1 MDKSSMVELKGL
13 KKSFGSQVIL
23 DHINLQ
29 VQQGE
34 VVSLIGPSGTGKST
48 LLRCINYLERPDSG
62 FIRVGDASIDNATAN
77 RDRILALRRSSAMVF
92 QHYNLFRNKTA
103 KENVM
108 EALMLVQKK
117 SRAEAEAIAIDRLN
131 RVGLQDK
138 LDSYPAH
145 LSGGEQQRVGIARAV
160 ALEPKVLLF
169 DEPTSALDPEMVGEV
184 LSVIEDL
191 TKRDMTMIIVTHEM
205 AFARKVADKVIF
217 LEGGSIVEEGKPSEV
232 LDRPKNPRTSQFL
245 NQVLR

>member
-1 MDKSSMVELKGL
+1 
-13 KKSFGSQVIL
+13 
-23 DHINLQ
+23 
-29 VQQGE
+29 
-34 VVSLIGPSGTGKST
+34 
-48 LLRCINYLERPDSG
+48 
-62 FIRVGDASIDNATAN
+62 
-77 RDRILALRRSSAMVF
+77 MVF

-191 TKRDMTMIIVTHEM
+191 TKRDMTMIIVTQMKITASDTFHKDIGLLLDG
-205 AFARKVADKVIF
+205 RVDVVIKEA
-217 LEGGSIVEEGKPSEV
+217 LIKTKTHILLKRNMQNIYRQKSPA
-232 LDRPKNPRTSQFL
+232 LP
-245 NQVLR
+245 